1 MLGLAERGRVLDLC
15 EAEIRA
21 VRPPDALAA
30 TGSIPGRPDA
40 SAPRLRRRRR
50 EQPPSLAP
58 RWCGA

>member
-30 TGSIPGRPDA
+30 TGSIPGRPLGHVDRPPRAAAEPGIEDA
-40 SAPRLRRRRR
+40 
-50 EQPPSLAP
+50 
-58 RWCGA
+58 